1 MNHQVE
7 TDIRFCSP
15 RIPIPRKSV
24 LGSSPWK
31 PAQVIS
37 SSNQRQETY
46 QIHKILTNILPL
58 FGHSL
63 EQWSVRLEQGPEFEQ
78 LCFMTQVC
86 VIKTFRPES

>member
-37 SSNQRQETY
+37 SNQRQETY
-46 QIHKILTNILPL
+46 KILTNILPL